1 MRTKVNIPDFTQRFT
16 DVALTKRNAIYA
28 GLSQKVDGLPDTN
41 IESIIIQTKRMAGR
55 IPPTHAYRRWLGFL
69 LQFYE
74 VFEFDLKNCRM
85 VWLFFSSLIILKG
98 STCKITLCH
107 YQKDLLILH

>member
-41 IESIIIQTKRMAGR
+41 IENIIIQTKRMAGR

-74 VFEFDLKNCRM
+74 CR
-85 VWLFFSSLIILKG
+85 
-98 STCKITLCH
+98 
-107 YQKDLLILH
+107 